1 LKALRFVGTYGTTA
15 ALRIPSC
22 DIRIA
27 SSSAGG
33 TFKSINIEE
42 TPGPSMKL
50 LSLEIVSKTHYNND
64 ESS

>member
-1 LKALRFVGTYGTTA
+1 VGTYGTTA

-22 DIRIA
+22 EIRIA

-33 TFKSINIEE
+33 TYKSINIEE
-42 TPGPSMKL
+42 TPRTSNEAIIIGDCFKDCTIM
-50 LSLEIVSKTHYNND
+50 NND

>member
-1 LKALRFVGTYGTTA
+1 VGTYGTTA

-33 TFKSINIEE
+33 TYKHRRNSR
-42 TPGPSMKL
+42 TSMKL